1 MTRTKLS
8 AASRY
13 GPRYGSTL
21 KKKIKDIEETQRKKQ
36 VCPQCN
42 RRSLK
47 RKEYGIWKCTK
58 CRAKIA
64 GGAYTPRTPD
74 GLEAKRIVKREEKA
88 QEKAEELQQETE
100 NE

>member
-47 RKEYGIWKCTK
+47 REEYGIWKCTK
-58 CRAKIA
+58 CKTKVA
-64 GGAYTPRTPD
+64 GGAYKPNTPS
-74 GLEAKRIVKREEKA
+74 GLEARRIVKRKEKA
-88 QEKAEELQQETE
+88 EEKAEELKEE
-100 NE
+100 A